1 MATFAESITVANL
14 DRDPYPIYARL
25 RKESPVAYVPAVNLW
40 LVTCAKDV
48 EFVTTHPELFTAQV
62 TDSVLDRSFKGKSLL
77 TMDGA
82 EHIAMRKS
90 LDSKYRPRTVSTYI
104 TDLVE
109 PIARNQ
115 LNVIVSENRSELV
128 SSYFEPISVLGLG
141 AVLGLGHLSAET
153 LQHWFHGLAM
163 GATNF
168 ERDPEKQKISDLVE
182 SEMNHELMPIMERL
196 LEHPDDST
204 MSHMLHSGM
213 PEGERRTP
221 EYILPTLKLTILG
234 GMQEPGHGAAET
246 FYALA
251 KIPGAFDRLL
261 KNPDLWDDVIQE
273 GLRWI
278 APIGTQTRQATADI
292 ELGGVVIPAGAAVA
306 AVVASAS
313 RDESV
318 FENPDDFDMDRPRQ
332 SNASFGYGPHFC
344 AGHAFARELEK
355 ISLQVLIEGLPNIS
369 IADDEV
375 VQFSGWEFRAPTE
388 LIAKW

>member
-1 MATFAESITVANL
+1 MATFAESITVADL

-40 LVTCAKDV
+40 LVTRAKDV
-48 EFVTTHPELFTAQV
+48 EFVTTHPELFTAEV
-62 TDSVLDRSFKGKSLL
+62 TDSVL
-77 TMDGA
+77 DGA

-196 LEHPDDST
+196 LEYPDDST

-234 GMQEPGHGAAET
+234 GMQEPGHGAAAT

-251 KIPGAFDRLL
+251 KIPGAFDRLI
-261 KNPDLWDDVIQE
+261 KNPDLWHDVIQE

-369 IADDEV
+369 IADDKV

>member
-234 GMQEPGHGAAET
+234 GMQEPGHGAAAT

-332 SNASFGYGPHFC
+332 SNASLGYGPHFC

>member
-1 MATFAESITVANL
+1 MATFAESITVADL

-234 GMQEPGHGAAET
+234 GMQEPGHGAAAT

>member
-1 MATFAESITVANL
+1 MATFAESITVADL
-14 DRDPYPIYARL
+14 DRDPYPIYSRL

-40 LVTCAKDV
+40 LVTRAKDV
-48 EFVTTHPELFTAQV
+48 EFVTTHPELFTAEV

-234 GMQEPGHGAAET
+234 GMQEPGHGAAAT

-251 KIPGAFDRLL
+251 KIPGAFDRLI

-375 VQFSGWEFRAPTE
+375 VQFFGWEFRAPTE
-388 LIAKW
+388 LNAKW

>member
-234 GMQEPGHGAAET
+234 GMQEPGHGAAAT